1 MVIRNRLLQA
11 AAGNATGGAG
21 LDIDEVFSTYLY
33 TGTGSTQ
40 TITNG
45 IDLDGEGGLV
55 WFKHRAGDGFGGS
68 HWLIDTER
76 GGTKFLQSQSTGAQ
90 SGNQNYISAFNVN
103 GFTIGTGDAET
114 NYSSGN
120 STYASWTFRKAP
132 KFFDVVT
139 YTGDGVAGRTIS
151 HNLGSAPGMV
161 VIKRT
166 DTGNDPYNS
175 WRVAHIEGNTL
186 TALDLDTTSD
196 ASSTPWLLWSDSSTA
211 TSAYAASGQTDA
223 HFTVGSH
230 ASVNGSGGQFV
241 AYIFAHNDGDGG
253 FGPDGDQDII
263 KCGTYEGN
271 DSDST
276 EININLGFEPQWL
289 LIKNADLSRSWT
301 IVDVMRGCIY
311 GPAGSGSGTT
321 DRSLSPNL
329 ADSEETCSSSSVITR
344 VDPTPTGFAI
354 RGKSSI
360 CNEFGT
366 HIYMAIRRGPL
377 APPEDATEVFD
388 VVTRTDSGS
397 NTQHTVGFAPDVVLD
412 MSRPLYSFNFVYDRL
427 RGGKKYLA
435 TNATSAEGTF
445 DYITFDDE
453 TGKFTTKT
461 QTSGGITFVDYV
473 WKRAPGYFDVVAY
486 TGTNVAGLTIN
497 HNLGVVPEMMWVK
510 NRSASEYW
518 AVYHKDL
525 NGGTNP
531 SHYFLRL
538 NTTDVETDYNEIWND
553 TEPTATQFTVG
564 QQGVV
569 NGSGTNHIA
578 YLFASLPGI
587 SKVGSYS
594 GNGSSQNI
602 DCGFTSGAR
611 FILVKR
617 KDSTGDWYFWDT
629 ARGIVAGNDPHLSL
643 NTTAAQVTSDDSV
656 DPDNSGFIVNQ
667 VAATNINVSSA
678 SYIFYAIA

>member
-1 MVIRNRLLQA
+1 MSNTKTVMGQA
-11 AAGNATGGAG
+11 SNQYVVPT
-21 LDIDEVFSTYLY
+21 DITDVFSTYLY
-33 TGTGSTQ
+33 EGNNTNPR

-45 IDLDGEGGLV
+45 IDLAGEGGMV
-55 WFKHRAGDGFGGS
+55 WIKQRTATNWHVLS
-68 HWLIDTER
+68 DTER
-76 GGTKFLQSQSTGAQ
+76 GTNSRLSSNETSAAG
-90 SGNQNYISAFNVN
+90 SGVVTAFNSNGFNVN
-103 GFTIGTGDAET
+103 DSGQVNFSGD
-114 NYSSGN
+114 YV
-120 STYASWTFRKAP
+120 SWTFRKAP

-253 FGPDGDQDII
+253 FGPDGSDII
-263 KCGTYEGN
+263 KCGSYTGN
-271 DSDST
+271 GSNAGP
-276 EININLGFEPQWL
+276 EIDLGFEPQWL
-289 LIKNADLSRSWT
+289 MVKKTNGVGGWVLIDT
-301 IVDVMRGCIY
+301 MRGFTNNAPTDDPWLRAD
-311 GPAGSGSGTT
+311 GPGAESFDYLATPLASGFQ
-321 DRSLSPNL
+321 
-329 ADSEETCSSSSVITR
+329 ITR
-344 VDPTPTGFAI
+344 
-354 RGKSSI
+354 SSNI
-360 CNEFGT
+360 VNTSGGNY
-366 HIYMAIRRGPL
+366 IYMAIRRGPL
-377 APPEDATEVFD
+377 APPTAATEVFAID
-388 VVTRTDSGS
+388 VGDSTDGFIS
-397 NTQHTVGFAPDVVLD
+397 NFEVDMALHKRVSYIDYNKIASRLTQG
-412 MSRPLYSFNFVYDRL
+412 
-427 RGGKKYLA
+427 KYLI
-435 TNATSAEGTF
+435 TSETSSETSNSNYTF
-445 DYITFDDE
+445 DSNI
-453 TGKFTTKT
+453 GWG
-461 QTSGGITFVDYV
+461 TSMGTLSNEYSWM

-486 TGTNVAGLTIN
+486 TGTNIAGLTIN
-497 HNLGVVPEMMWVK
+497 HNLGVVPEMIWVK

-611 FILVKR
+611 FVLIKKTNSAANWILF
-617 KDSTGDWYFWDT
+617 DS
-629 ARGIVAGNDPHLSL
+629 ARGIVSGNDPYLFL
-643 NTTAAQVTSDDSV
+643 NTTSAEGTGYDLL
-656 DPDNSGFIVNQ
+656 DPYASGFTI
-667 VAATNINVSSA
+667 ASGDATINASGD

>member
-1 MVIRNRLLQA
+1 MATKKKMLQA
-11 AAGNATGGAG
+11 AAGSAAGGAG
-21 LDIDEVFSTYLY
+21 LDITEVFSTYLY
-33 TGTGSTQ
+33 TGNGSTQ

-45 IDLDGEGGLV
+45 IDLAGEGGLT
-55 WFKHRAGDGFGGS
+55 WIKNRGPNAANHA
-68 HWLIDTER
+68 LYDTER
-76 GGTKFLQSQSTGAQ
+76 GVRNFLMSSTTNAQ
-90 SGNQNYISAFNVN
+90 ISASAGSGLTAFNSN
-103 GFTIGTGDAET
+103 GFTLGT
-114 NYSSGN
+114 SGIDEN
-120 STYASWTFRKAP
+120 NNNQDTVSWTFRKAP

-139 YTGDGVAGRTIS
+139 WTGTGSAQNISHDLGSVPGMIIVKRTSATEDWLVYHRSTGNQAGTGLNETAATYTGVGNVYWNS
-151 HNLGSAPGMV
+151 
-161 VIKRT
+161 T
-166 DTGNDPYNS
+166 DPTDSVFTVGTHA
-175 WRVAHIEGNTL
+175 RVNT
-186 TALDLDTTSD
+186 
-196 ASSTPWLLWSDSSTA
+196 
-211 TSAYAASGQTDA
+211 SGQTY
-223 HFTVGSH
+223 
-230 ASVNGSGGQFV
+230 V
-241 AYIFAHNDGDGG
+241 AYVFAHNDGDGG

-301 IVDVMRGCIY
+301 IVDVMRGFIY

-569 NGSGTNHIA
+569 NGSGTNQIA

-587 SKVGSYS
+587 SKVGSYT
-594 GNGSSQNI
+594 GTGGYVKN

-611 FILVKR
+611 FVLIKR
-617 KDSTGDWYFWDT
+617 TDAAGDWYLWDT
-629 ARGIVAGNDPHLSL
+629 ERGITSGNDPYLLL
-643 NTTAAQVTSDDSV
+643 NSTAAEVTNTDYIAEDT
-656 DPDNSGFIVNQ
+656 SGFYVSFNAP
-667 VAATNINVSSA
+667 AALNASGG